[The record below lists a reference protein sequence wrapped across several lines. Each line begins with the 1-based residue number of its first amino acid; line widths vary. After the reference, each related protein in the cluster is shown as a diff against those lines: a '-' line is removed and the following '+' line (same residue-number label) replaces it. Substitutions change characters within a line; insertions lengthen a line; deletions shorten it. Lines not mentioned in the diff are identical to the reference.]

1 MNMEFTKTKQ
11 NNRLTVAVTGRIDTE
26 TGGELAELSYEF
38 DGIRELIF
46 DFTNVEYIS
55 SYGLRILLDFQK
67 HMSSEK
73 KVMKILH
80 PNKTVMQVFEMTGFN
95 KILTIE

>member
-1 MNMEFTKTKQ
+1 MEFTKVKQ
-11 NNRLTVAVTGRIDTE
+11 DRCLTVAVAGRIDTE

-38 DGIRELIF
+38 DDIRELIF
-46 DFTNVEYIS
+46 DFTKVEYIS

-67 HMSSEK
+67 HMSAEK
-73 KVMKILH
+73 KIMKILN
-80 PNKTVMQVFEMTGFN
+80 PNTTVRQVFDMTGFS

>member
-1 MNMEFTKTKQ
+1 MEFTKTKE
-11 NNRLTVAVTGRIDTE
+11 NNRLTVTIKGRIDTE
-26 TGGELAELSYEF
+26 SGGELAELSYEF

-67 HMSSEK
+67 LMVADK